1 MKKIRKAE
9 AHSFTL
15 KTAATAADTTPE
27 VMAECLQK
35 IGLRP
40 DECGEINLSL
50 LFYAVRFSLDPNRPK
65 LTPDPVA
72 EARKERAIVAAW
84 CGGANP

>member
-27 VMAECLQK
+27 IMAECLQK

-40 DECGEINLSL
+40 DGSGEINLSL
-50 LFYAVRFSLDPNRPK
+50 LFYAIRFSQDPNRPK
-65 LTPDPVA
+65 HVSDPAA

-84 CGGANP
+84 CGGAKP

>member
-15 KTAATAADTTPE
+15 KTAAAAADTTPE

-40 DECGEINLSL
+40 DATGEINLSL
-50 LFYAVRFSLDPNRPK
+50 LFYAVRFSLDPNRPRHAS
-65 LTPDPVA
+65 DPA
-72 EARKERAIVAAW
+72 EDARKAQRIVQAW
-84 CGGANP
+84 CGGAKP

>member
-15 KTAATAADTTPE
+15 KTAAAAADTTPE
-27 VMAECLQK
+27 VMAKCLQK
-35 IGLRP
+35 IGLHP
-40 DECGEINLSL
+40 DERGEINLSL

-65 LTPDPVA
+65 HPSDPVD
-72 EARKERAIVAAW
+72 EERKERAIVAAW
-84 CGGANP
+84 CGGAKA